1 MLCQVLKD
9 DHVASGLCCIQLFM
23 NSMSQEEALRH
34 LGHAKVYLHL
44 MFMIFTILMHYL
56 EFMHDGT
63 ANHVCC

>member
-1 MLCQVLKD
+1 
-9 DHVASGLCCIQLFM
+9 
-23 NSMSQEEALRH
+23 